1 MNIFIQT
8 LTELFLDR
16 GEFLRMY
23 SPLNKN
29 VKFIEFFSILLGSIS
44 LSISAIL
51 VNPPY
56 SSGYIALI
64 ALLALGNYF
73 FLSLLSS
80 FLSYSI
86 DLKAKSLIKSGD
98 FPSLVSSAR
107 SLNII
112 YIFSC
117 PIAVVFSFFGIPS
130 FSAFCGI
137 LLFTVSS
144 YIWIFSSYA
153 NDIYGMGAFKT
164 FRNSISSIFF
174 ILCIPFT
181 ILFYFLMNLSVII

>member
-1 MNIFIQT
+1 MNTFIQT

-23 SPLNKN
+23 NPLNKN

-64 ALLALGNYF
+64 ALLTLENYF
-73 FLSLLSS
+73 FLSLVSS

-117 PIAVVFSFFGIPS
+117 PIAVVFSFLGIPS

-153 NDIYGMGAFKT
+153 NDIYGMGAFRT

-174 ILCIPFT
+174 ILYIPFT